1 VSRTVAG
8 FDRRKTIVVPR
19 ARAAPARTVRLVTR
33 SPVMTGRALP
43 PARQPPPRWRAI
55 SAASADGKSV

>member
-19 ARAAPARTVRLVTR
+19 ARAAPARNVRLVTR

-43 PARQPPPRWRAI
+43 PARQPPRWRAI